1 MISGQVL
8 PSETSETKATIGLTV
23 QLSSTFVTNVIS
35 AAGTS
40 SIHCTAMSAGAS
52 PVGAISSLTVIVC
65 VMSVSLSQSSVME

>member
-8 PSETSETKATIGLTV
+8 PSDTSETKATIGLTV

-40 SIHCTAMSAGAS
+40 SIHSTAISPGASAVGAMSS
-52 PVGAISSLTVIVC
+52 FTVMVC
-65 VMSVSLSQSSVME
+65 VMSVSFPQSSVME